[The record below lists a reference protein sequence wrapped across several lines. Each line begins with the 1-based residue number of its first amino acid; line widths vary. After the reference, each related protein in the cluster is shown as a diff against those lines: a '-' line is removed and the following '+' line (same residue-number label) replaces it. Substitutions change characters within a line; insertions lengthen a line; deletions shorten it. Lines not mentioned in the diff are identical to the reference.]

1 MVKRNLFIQ
10 ILASLAVL
18 LILSSCNST
27 GFRILDKTGNCPVM
41 LEARKFGG
49 EFILRFTNQS
59 DNKFTGSSL
68 MLDKKYMHT
77 WFGLYSNERGLIK
90 DSTIYPHEI
99 CTLQF
104 TEVITNQDYFDIKE
118 DGYIPGEI
126 TLENK
131 DCSVTWKFK

>member
-1 MVKRNLFIQ
+1 MIKKYL
-10 ILASLAVL
+10 LAYIIVSFSVL
-18 LILSSCNST
+18 LILSSCSST
-27 GFRILDKTGNCPVM
+27 AFRVFDKTGNCPVM
-41 LEARKFGG
+41 LEARKFSG

-59 DNKFTGSSL
+59 DSKITGSTL
-68 MLDKKYMHT
+68 ILNKKYKHT

-118 DGYIPGEI
+118 DGYIPDEI

-131 DCSVTWKFK
+131 DCSATWKFK